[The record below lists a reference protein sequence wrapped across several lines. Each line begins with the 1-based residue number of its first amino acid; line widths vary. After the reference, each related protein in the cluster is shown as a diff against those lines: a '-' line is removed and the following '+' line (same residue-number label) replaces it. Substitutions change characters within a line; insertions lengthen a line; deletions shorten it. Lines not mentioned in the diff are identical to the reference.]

1 MKKKFA
7 AAFFAAVVLTALA
20 TRCAAGR
27 AEAMPHEREYLIN
40 FLVRYCGGE
49 DLSYRVAAAGRI
61 LDVMDESGLNAA
73 SAADIWLRESGAR
86 VGGNGEKDGGRDSGS
101 IRRISEAAVQ
111 MALLG
116 ARG

>member
-7 AAFFAAVVLTALA
+7 AATCAAVILTALA
-20 TRCAAGR
+20 SHCAAGR

-40 FLVRYCGGE
+40 FLVRYCGDA

-61 LDVMDESGLNAA
+61 LDLMDESGLNAA
-73 SAADIWLRESGAR
+73 SAADIWLRER
-86 VGGNGEKDGGRDSGS
+86 GGRERGGSADKDGGSS
-101 IRRISEAAVQ
+101 RRISEAAVR
-111 MALLG
+111 MAMLG

>member
-1 MKKKFA
+1 MKKNFS
-7 AAFFAAVVLTALA
+7 AAFCAAVILTALA

-27 AEAMPHEREYLIN
+27 AEAMPHEREYLVD
-40 FLVRYCGGE
+40 FLVKHCGGE

-73 SAADIWLRESGAR
+73 SAADIWLRESGLKA
-86 VGGNGEKDGGRDSGS
+86 GGDGGKSGGSEDGS
-101 IRRISEAAVQ
+101 IRRISEAAVR
-111 MALLG
+111 MAMLG

>member
-1 MKKKFA
+1 MKKRYS
-7 AAFFAAVVLTALA
+7 AAFCAAVVLTALA

-27 AEAMPHEREYLIN
+27 AEAMPHEREYLVDFI
-40 FLVRYCGGE
+40 VKHCGGE

-111 MALLG
+111 MAMLG